1 MTVKKRGRAV
11 ETRRSVRIFRL
22 PAGPGGCAIIL
33 GPKKGGVK
41 KGRVGLSKRLAFST
55 FFLPQGVPHTK
66 MKTKKRRLQKRAGPV
81 DRRDIEMSV
90 FWT

>member
-33 GPKKGGVK
+33 GPKKGASK
-41 KGRVGLSKRLAFST
+41 KAASVCQKDPRENENREMAFRKMAGFQKICLFEDKNRLF
-55 FFLPQGVPHTK
+55 
-66 MKTKKRRLQKRAGPV
+66 
-81 DRRDIEMSV
+81 
-90 FWT
+90 